1 MSNSNLMHLKKL
13 RSRIIYNK
21 AISRGKIKAFSEDIY
36 DSLRQM
42 IYVTLPAI
50 IYIKFERPL
59 TPPGNCMD
67 RAYIISAA
75 IKDSNV
81 VCGKLSDIGIH
92 YWVEKG
98 ETCYDPTSL
107 YEYDKDVYY
116 SLYGVK
122 DVFTITSEELAGT
135 EFIKYCHKRNV
146 DDISGD
152 PNFLRDL
159 EAILPIVWYVAYTSR
174 NVEYQE
180 EIKNYLSRVGYLEKK
195 NKIIL

>member
-75 IKDSNV
+75 INILMLYV
-81 VCGKLSDIGIH
+81 V
-92 YWVEKG
+92 
-98 ETCYDPTSL
+98 
-107 YEYDKDVYY
+107 
-116 SLYGVK
+116 
-122 DVFTITSEELAGT
+122 
-135 EFIKYCHKRNV
+135 N
-146 DDISGD
+146 
-152 PNFLRDL
+152 
-159 EAILPIVWYVAYTSR
+159 
-174 NVEYQE
+174 
-180 EIKNYLSRVGYLEKK
+180 
-195 NKIIL
+195 